1 MIGVRY
7 DRYFR
12 EIFEQMGALCYPRDA
27 APNPKFALP
36 SKSRF
41 LPIPKGTMAP
51 VDKDGRSLTRIGSH
65 KLMSHSNWLTE
76 GPRSMVRTMYRYDLT
91 DRTLVQERVAQFRDQ
106 TRRFLA
112 GSLSEDEF
120 RHLRL
125 RNGLYIQRHAP
136 MLRVAIP
143 YGLLSSAQLRT
154 LAGIA
159 RRYDRGYGH
168 FTTRQNIQYNWPKL
182 ETVPDILAELAEVEM
197 HAIQTSG
204 NCIRNI
210 TSDHLA
216 GVTPNELEDPRPWCE
231 IIRQWSSFHPEFT
244 YLPRKF
250 KIAVTGA
257 PQDRAA
263 SLVHDVGVHIVRGP
277 NGELGFEILAGGGLG
292 RTPIIGQVVRQFLPR
307 EHLLTYLEAILR
319 VYNLEGRRDN
329 LTKARIKILVRSL
342 GIEEFTKR
350 VEAEWELLRDAG
362 PHVDDAQ
369 IARMRGFFNPPAYL
383 ELPAS
388 ETDAGKETA
397 FRAWYR
403 YNTAAHKVPGYRAV
417 FVSLKKPD
425 MPPGDAT
432 DSQME
437 LIADLADRYS
447 FGELRVTH
455 TQNLLLADV
464 EQRKT
469 YELWQTL
476 ASAGLATPNIGT
488 LTDMICC
495 PGLDFCSLANA
506 GSIDVAKLINE
517 RFDDYDY
524 IYDLGEIDVKM
535 SGCMNACGHHHVGNI
550 GILGVDKGGE
560 EWYQIT
566 IGGAAG
572 ADASLGSVI
581 GPSVAKTQVP
591 ETIARLLDV
600 YVEQRQPEERFLDTV
615 RRLGVKPF
623 KERVYAAPLA
633 A

>member
-1 MIGVRY
+1 MGRTGTLPGVARPIVHGY
-7 DRYFR
+7 QFMPAGYYQGRCA
-12 EIFEQMGALCYPRDA
+12 ALMMKP
-27 APNPKFALP
+27 
-36 SKSRF
+36 
-41 LPIPKGTMAP
+41 
-51 VDKDGRSLTRIGSH
+51 
-65 KLMSHSNWLTE
+65 
-76 GPRSMVRTMYRYDLT
+76 MYRYDAM
-91 DRTLVQERVAQFRDQ
+91 DKTLVNERVAQFRDQ
-106 TRRFLA
+106 TRRFL
-112 GSLSEDEF
+112 GGELSDDEF

-143 YGLLSSAQLRT
+143 YGLLASGQLRA
-154 LAGIA
+154 LARIA

-182 ETVPDILAELAEVEM
+182 EEVPDILAELAAVEM
-197 HAIQTSG
+197 HSIQTSG
-204 NCIRNI
+204 NCIRNT

-216 GVTPNELEDPRPWCE
+216 GVTPDELEDPRPWCE
-231 IIRQWSSFHPEFT
+231 IIRQWSTFHPEFT

-263 SLVHDVGVHIVRGP
+263 SLVHDVGVHIVRSAE
-277 NGELGFEILAGGGLG
+277 GELGFEILAGGGLG
-292 RTPIIGQVVRQFLPR
+292 RTPIIGQVVREFLPR
-307 EHLLTYLEAILR
+307 EHLLSYLEAVLR

-329 LTKARIKILVRSL
+329 IHKARIKILVKSL
-342 GIEEFTKR
+342 GIEEFRRR
-350 VEAEWELLRDAG
+350 VEAEWESIRGGALR
-362 PHVDDAQ
+362 VDEAEV
-369 IARMRGFFNPPAYL
+369 ARMRSFFNPPAYRKL
-383 ELPAS
+383 ANTDPA
-388 ETDAGKETA
+388 AGKDAA

-403 YNTAAHKVPGYRAV
+403 YNTAEHKVPGYRAV
-417 FVSLKKPD
+417 YVSLKKPD
-425 MPPGDAT
+425 VAPGDVT
-432 DSQME
+432 DAQME
-437 LIADLADRYS
+437 LIADLSDRYS
-447 FGELRVTH
+447 FGEVRVTH

-464 EQRKT
+464 EQEKAL
-469 YELWQTL
+469 EVWQAL
-476 ASAGLATPNIGT
+476 DRAGLATPNIGT

-524 IYDLGEIDVKM
+524 VYDLGELDLKM

-581 GPSVAKTQVP
+581 GPSVAKADVA

-600 YVEQRQPEERFLDTV
+600 YVEQRRPEERFLDTV
-615 RRLGVKPF
+615 RRLGVRPF

>member
-1 MIGVRY
+1 
-7 DRYFR
+7 
-12 EIFEQMGALCYPRDA
+12 
-27 APNPKFALP
+27 
-36 SKSRF
+36 
-41 LPIPKGTMAP
+41 
-51 VDKDGRSLTRIGSH
+51 
-65 KLMSHSNWLTE
+65 
-76 GPRSMVRTMYRYDLT
+76 MYRYDPT
-91 DRTLVQERVAQFRDQ
+91 DKTLVNERVAQFRDQ

-112 GSLSEDEF
+112 GDLSEDEF

-143 YGLLSSAQLRT
+143 YGLLSSTQLRT
-154 LAGIA
+154 LGKIA

-168 FTTRQNIQYNWPKL
+168 FTTRQNIQFNWPKL
-182 ETVPDILAELAEVEM
+182 EEVPDILAELAEVEM

-204 NCIRNI
+204 NCIRNT

-216 GVTPNELEDPRPWCE
+216 GITPDELEDPRPWCE
-231 IIRQWSSFHPEFT
+231 IIRQWSTFHPEFT

-257 PQDRAA
+257 PKDRAA

-292 RTPIIGQVVRQFLPR
+292 RTPIIGQVVRKFLPR
-307 EHLLTYLEAILR
+307 EHLLSYLEAILR

-329 LTKARIKILVRSL
+329 LTKARIKILVRAL
-342 GIEEFTKR
+342 GIEEFTRR
-350 VEAEWELLRDAG
+350 VEAEWERIKDQGLR
-362 PHVDDAQ
+362 VDDAQ
-369 IARMRGFFNPPAYL
+369 IARMRRFFDPPPYRSLPDINP
-383 ELPAS
+383 
-388 ETDAGKETA
+388 DAGKSTA

-403 YNTAAHKVPGYRAV
+403 YNTAAHKVAGYRAV

-437 LIADLADRYS
+437 LLADLADKYS
-447 FGELRVTH
+447 FGEIRVTH
-455 TQNLLLADV
+455 TQNLLFGDV
-464 EQRKT
+464 EQDKT
-469 YELWQTL
+469 YELWQIL
-476 ASAGLATPNIGT
+476 DEAGLATPNIGT
-488 LTDMICC
+488 LTDIICC

-517 RFDDYDY
+517 RFEDYDY
-524 IYDLGEIDVKM
+524 VYDLGELDLKM

-550 GILGVDKGGE
+550 GILGVDKGGQ

-572 ADASLGSVI
+572 SDASLGTVI
-581 GPSVAKTQVP
+581 GPSVAKTEVA

-600 YVEQRQPEERFLDTV
+600 YVEQRHPEERFLDTV

>member
-1 MIGVRY
+1 
-7 DRYFR
+7 
-12 EIFEQMGALCYPRDA
+12 
-27 APNPKFALP
+27 
-36 SKSRF
+36 
-41 LPIPKGTMAP
+41 
-51 VDKDGRSLTRIGSH
+51 
-65 KLMSHSNWLTE
+65 
-76 GPRSMVRTMYRYDLT
+76 MYRYDVI
-91 DRTLVQERVAQFRDQ
+91 DRTLVDERVAQFRDQ

-112 GSLSEDEF
+112 GELSDDEF

-125 RNGLYIQRHAP
+125 RNGLYLQRHAP

-143 YGLLSSAQLRT
+143 YGLLSSVQLRT
-154 LAGIA
+154 LGGIA

-182 ETVPDILAELAEVEM
+182 AEVPDILAELAAVEM

-204 NCIRNI
+204 NCIRNT

-231 IIRQWSSFHPEFT
+231 IIRQWSTFHPEFT

-292 RTPIIGQVVRQFLPR
+292 RTPIIGQVVRPFLPR
-307 EHLLTYLEAILR
+307 EHLLSYLEAVLR
-319 VYNLEGRRDN
+319 IYNLEGRRDN
-329 LTKARIKILVRSL
+329 LTKARIKILVKSL
-342 GIEEFTKR
+342 GIEEFRRR
-350 VEAEWELLRDAG
+350 VEAEWELIRDGGLR
-362 PHVDDAQ
+362 VDEAE
-369 IARMRGFFNPPAYL
+369 IARIRSFFGPPAYRKL
-383 ELPAS
+383 ADTDPA
-388 ETDAGKETA
+388 AGKEAA

-403 YNTAAHKVPGYRAV
+403 YNTAEHKVPGYRAV
-417 FVSLKKPD
+417 YLSLKKPD
-425 MPPGDAT
+425 VAPGDAT
-432 DSQME
+432 DAQME
-437 LIADLADRYS
+437 LIADLSDRYS
-447 FGELRVTH
+447 FGEVRVTH

-464 EQRKT
+464 EQDKAF
-469 YELWQTL
+469 ELWQTL
-476 ASAGLATPNIGT
+476 LGAGLATPNIGT

-524 IYDLGEIDVKM
+524 LYDLGELDVKM

-581 GPSVAKTQVP
+581 GPSVAKVDVP
-591 ETIARLLDV
+591 ETIARLLAV
-600 YVEQRQPEERFLDTV
+600 YVEQRRSDERFIDTV

-623 KERVYAAPLA
+623 KERVYAAPVA

>member
-1 MIGVRY
+1 
-7 DRYFR
+7 
-12 EIFEQMGALCYPRDA
+12 
-27 APNPKFALP
+27 
-36 SKSRF
+36 
-41 LPIPKGTMAP
+41 
-51 VDKDGRSLTRIGSH
+51 
-65 KLMSHSNWLTE
+65 
-76 GPRSMVRTMYRYDLT
+76 MYRYDVM
-91 DRTLVQERVAQFRDQ
+91 DRTLVNERVAQFRDQ

-112 GSLSEDEF
+112 GELNDDEF

-143 YGLLSSAQLRT
+143 YGLLSSVQLRV
-154 LAGIA
+154 LGAIA
-159 RRYDRGYGH
+159 RRYDRGYAH

-182 ETVPDILAELAEVEM
+182 EDVPDILAELAAVEM

-204 NCIRNI
+204 NCIRNT

-231 IIRQWSSFHPEFT
+231 IIRQWSTFHPEFT

-277 NGELGFEILAGGGLG
+277 NGEHGFEILAGGGLG
-292 RTPIIGQVVRQFLPR
+292 RTPMIGQVVREFLPR
-307 EHLLTYLEAILR
+307 EHLLSYLEAVLR
-319 VYNLEGRRDN
+319 VYNLGGRRDN
-329 LTKARIKILVRSL
+329 LTKARIKILVKSL
-342 GIEEFTKR
+342 GIEEFRRR
-350 VEAEWELLRDAG
+350 VEAEWELIRDGGLRVEEAE
-362 PHVDDAQ
+362 V
-369 IARMRGFFNPPAYL
+369 ARMRSFFTPPGYRYL
-383 ELPAS
+383 DDS
-388 ETDAGKETA
+388 EPTSGKDAA

-403 YNTAAHKVPGYRAV
+403 YNTAEHKVPGYRAV
-417 FVSLKKPD
+417 YVSLKKAD
-425 MPPGDAT
+425 VAPGDAT
-432 DSQME
+432 DAQME
-437 LIADLADRYS
+437 LIADLADAYS
-447 FGELRVTH
+447 FGEVRVTH

-464 EQRKT
+464 EQEKT
-469 YELWQTL
+469 FELWRALQ
-476 ASAGLATPNIGT
+476 AAGLATPNIGT

-506 GSIDVAKLINE
+506 RSIDVARLIND

-524 IYDLGEIDVKM
+524 LYDLGELDVKM

-581 GPSVAKTQVP
+581 GPSVAKAAVP
-591 ETIARLLDV
+591 ETIARLLAV
-600 YVEQRQPEERFLDTV
+600 YVERRRPDERFLDTV

-623 KERVYAAPLA
+623 KERAYAAQA
-633 A
+633 AA

>member
-1 MIGVRY
+1 MYQYNAIDQR
-7 DRYFR
+7 
-12 EIFEQMGALCYPRDA
+12 L
-27 APNPKFALP
+27 
-36 SKSRF
+36 
-41 LPIPKGTMAP
+41 
-51 VDKDGRSLTRIGSH
+51 VD
-65 KLMSHSNWLTE
+65 
-76 GPRSMVRTMYRYDLT
+76 
-91 DRTLVQERVAQFRDQ
+91 ERVAQFRDQ
-106 TRRFLA
+106 TRRFLN
-112 GSLSEDEF
+112 GTLSEEEF

-125 RNGLYIQRHAP
+125 RNGLYIQTHAP

-143 YGLLSSAQLRT
+143 YGLLSTRQLRA
-154 LAGIA
+154 LAHIA

-182 ETVPDILAELAEVEM
+182 EEVPDILAELAAVEM

-204 NCIRNI
+204 NCIRNT

-263 SLVHDVGVHIVRGP
+263 TLVHDVGVHIVRGP
-277 NGELGFEILAGGGLG
+277 SGEPGFEILAGGGLG
-292 RTPIIGQVVRQFLPR
+292 RTPIIGQVVREFLPR
-307 EHLLTYLEAILR
+307 EHLLSYLEAILR

-342 GIEEFTKR
+342 GIDEFRRR
-350 VEAEWELLRDAG
+350 VENEWALICDQQTSDQQLGDSSLRIDEAT
-362 PHVDDAQ
+362 
-369 IARMRGFFNPPAYL
+369 IARMRGFFQAPAYRQ
-383 ELPAS
+383 LPDSDPA
-388 ETDAGKETA
+388 TDALTA

-403 YNTAAHKVPGYRAV
+403 YNTVAHKIAGYRAV
-417 FVSLKKPD
+417 YISLKKPD
-425 MPPGDAT
+425 IAPGDAT
-432 DSQME
+432 ADQMDA
-437 LIADLADRYS
+437 IADLAERYS
-447 FGELRVTH
+447 FGEVRVTH

-464 EQRKT
+464 EQQHT
-469 YELWQTL
+469 FELWRAL
-476 ASAGLATPNIGT
+476 DALGLATPNIGT

-506 GSIDVAKLINE
+506 GSIDVAKQINQ

-524 IYDLGEIDVKM
+524 IYDLGELDVKM

-550 GILGVDKGGE
+550 GILGVDKGGQ

-566 IGGAAG
+566 IGGSAG
-572 ADASLGSVI
+572 ADASLGTVI
-581 GPSVAKTQVP
+581 GPSVAKAAVP
-591 ETIARLLDV
+591 ETIAQLLSV
-600 YVEQRQPEERFLDTV
+600 YVEQRQVDERFLDTV

-623 KERVYAAPLA
+623 KERVYATPIA

>member
-1 MIGVRY
+1 MYQYNAIDQR
-7 DRYFR
+7 
-12 EIFEQMGALCYPRDA
+12 L
-27 APNPKFALP
+27 
-36 SKSRF
+36 
-41 LPIPKGTMAP
+41 
-51 VDKDGRSLTRIGSH
+51 VD
-65 KLMSHSNWLTE
+65 
-76 GPRSMVRTMYRYDLT
+76 
-91 DRTLVQERVAQFRDQ
+91 ERVAQFRDQ
-106 TRRFLA
+106 TRRFLN

-125 RNGLYIQRHAP
+125 RNGLYIQTHAP

-143 YGLLSSAQLRT
+143 YGLLSTRQLRA
-154 LAGIA
+154 LAHIA

-182 ETVPDILAELAEVEM
+182 EEVPDILAELAAVEM

-204 NCIRNI
+204 NCIRNT

-263 SLVHDVGVHIVRGP
+263 TLVHDVGVHIVRGP
-277 NGELGFEILAGGGLG
+277 CGEPGFEILAGGGLG
-292 RTPIIGQVVRQFLPR
+292 RTPIIGQVVREFLPR
-307 EHLLTYLEAILR
+307 EHLLSYLEAILR

-342 GIEEFTKR
+342 GIDEFRRR
-350 VEAEWELLRDAG
+350 VEREWTLICDAKLGAGLRIDEAT
-362 PHVDDAQ
+362 
-369 IARMRGFFNPPAYL
+369 IARMRDFFKAPAYRQ
-383 ELPAS
+383 LPDSDPA
-388 ETDAGKETA
+388 ANAVTA

-403 YNTAAHKVPGYRAV
+403 YNTVAHKIAGYRAV
-417 FVSLKKPD
+417 YISLKKPD
-425 MPPGDAT
+425 IAPGDAT
-432 DSQME
+432 ADQMDT
-437 LIADLADRYS
+437 IADLAERYS
-447 FGELRVTH
+447 FGEVRVTH

-464 EQRKT
+464 EQQHT
-469 YELWQTL
+469 FELWRAL
-476 ASAGLATPNIGT
+476 DALGLATPNIGT

-524 IYDLGEIDVKM
+524 IYDLGELDVKM

-550 GILGVDKGGE
+550 GILGVDKGGQ

-566 IGGAAG
+566 IGGSAG
-572 ADASLGSVI
+572 ADASLGTVI
-581 GPSVAKTQVP
+581 GPSVAKAAVP
-591 ETIARLLDV
+591 ETIAQLLSV
-600 YVEQRQPEERFLDTV
+600 YVEHRQADERFLDTV

-623 KERVYAAPLA
+623 KERVYATPIA